1 VIEHTL
7 RGSPESGWFWDLLSA
22 NKNAVQLAE
31 EFGFAPARRL
41 ERMVLGNSLPKNDEM
56 VYAIAGF
63 ELG

>member
-1 VIEHTL
+1 MIEHTL
-7 RGSPESGWFWDLLSA
+7 RDPSESGWFWDLLSA
-22 NKNAVQLAE
+22 NKNAIRLAE
-31 EFGFAPARRL
+31 EFGFAPQRRL